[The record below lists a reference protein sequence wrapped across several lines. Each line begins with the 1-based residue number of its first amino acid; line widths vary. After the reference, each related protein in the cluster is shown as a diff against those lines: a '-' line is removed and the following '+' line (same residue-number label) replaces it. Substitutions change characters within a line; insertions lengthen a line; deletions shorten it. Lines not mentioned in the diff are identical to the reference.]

1 MGDYSDRGSKYN
13 YDSLTNEDEYDV
25 IDSKEAMYLEK
36 FPNFTKEIRQV
47 ILDAIAMGLSKYGAC
62 EYAMVPVKE
71 FKKWEKIAMDSTD
84 PNDPMKKFIME
95 TRRNDRVYQLEL
107 IRDSDTPNNP
117 RIAFETLKSRYDEY
131 NPKVRQEVTV
141 EADVNTNIA
150 EKKDRLTRM
159 FENEDE

>member
-1 MGDYSDRGSKYN
+1 
-13 YDSLTNEDEYDV
+13 
-25 IDSKEAMYLEK
+25 
-36 FPNFTKEIRQV
+36 
-47 ILDAIAMGLSKYGAC
+47 MGLSKYGAC